1 MPDFSELTLD
11 QLRDKFGEL
20 SKEESRLKSE
30 VIRKSKGLT
39 ESRSKL
45 TALIGDVELLRR
57 CLICLQESMSTENI
71 ESQFLQILSIPFEL
85 SWIKILEIPDDQ
97 RFISDI
103 EENVHATYLQTPLFR
118 QNEQFGSLVAVKV
131 GKIHFTKNQVQFFS
145 QLSDAISISID
156 RLHDARYTQM
166 LKEEWQETFIAL
178 QNPVAIIDQNYDLI
192 QVNHRDEAG
201 SVRTKK
207 KCYEYL
213 FSRHQ
218 PCSGCERG
226 RRFFIDTDQKSFEV
240 LSQTIQLPQMSREV
254 FIHAYVDITE
264 ERSIHKK
271 MLETA
276 KAADLG
282 LVGSSIAHEI
292 NNPLGGLLSY
302 IQLIKMDLPP
312 TDPYFQD
319 FDDLESTTKR
329 CIEIVRHLLEQSQ
342 FLRTGQ
348 KPPSS

>member
-1 MPDFSELTLD
+1 MPDLSELTLD
-11 QLRDKFGEL
+11 QLQERLSEL
-20 SKEESRLKSE
+20 SKEESKLKSE
-30 VIRKSKGLT
+30 VVRKSKGLT

-45 TALIGDVELLRR
+45 SGLINDIELLRR
-57 CLICLQESMSTENI
+57 CLICLQEAVSVESI
-71 ESQFLQILSIPFEL
+71 ETQFLQILSIPFEL

-97 RFISDI
+97 RFITDI
-103 EENVHATYLQTPLFR
+103 EENIHATYLQTPLFR
-118 QNEQFGSLVAVKV
+118 QNEQFGSLVAVKI
-131 GKIHFTKNQVQFFS
+131 GKISFTKSQVQFFS
-145 QLSDAISISID
+145 QLSDAISITVD
-156 RLHDARYTQM
+156 RLQDARFTQM

-192 QVNHRDEAG
+192 QVNQHDDAG
-201 SVRTKK
+201 TLRTKK

-213 FSRHQ
+213 FLRHQ
-218 PCSGCERG
+218 PCNGCERG
-226 RRFFIDTDQKSFEV
+226 KKFFIDTDKKSFEV
-240 LSQTIQLPQMSREV
+240 LSQTIQLPQMPREV

-276 KAADLG
+276 KAAELG

-312 TDPYFQD
+312 TDPYFAD
-319 FDDLESTTKR
+319 FIELENATKR
-329 CIEIVRHLLEQSQ
+329 CIEIVRSLLEQSQ

-348 KPPSS
+348 KPQSP